1 MKLTKISS
9 IFAFLLTI
17 FILSIV
23 IYGFMG
29 LKPKDILD
37 LLNDKEF
44 IASVI
49 FGLKTSILAT
59 LFSAIF
65 GIPSGFFLARNDSS
79 ISKILDSFFDIPII
93 TPPLVVGALLLNFFN
108 APFVKDF
115 YSFIFT
121 ISGATIAQFFIAFP
135 FSVKASKNA
144 FELIPPVYERIAM
157 TLGASNFRSFYDT
170 TFKLAS
176 SGILSGLILAWLR
189 SMGEFGATLMV
200 GGGIAYKTAN
210 VPINIY
216 LKMTEGDFNKGLAAS
231 IAIIILSFLSVFI
244 IKYIFGKKY
253 NVSVHRKKYR
263 A

>member
-9 IFAFLLTI
+9 VFALLLSI
-17 FILSIV
+17 FILIIV
-23 IYGFMG
+23 IYGFMEV
-29 LKPKDILD
+29 KPKDIFSLFS
-37 LLNDKEF
+37 DKEF
-44 IASVI
+44 IDSVI
-49 FGLKTSILAT
+49 FGLKTSIFAT

-65 GIPSGFFLARNDSS
+65 GIPSGFFLARNDSFV
-79 ISKILDSFFDIPII
+79 SKTLDSFFDIPMII
-93 TPPLVVGALLLNFFN
+93 PPLVVGTLLLNFFN

-121 ISGATIAQFFIAFP
+121 TAGATIAQFFVAFP

-170 TFKLAS
+170 TFKLAFN
-176 SGILSGLILAWLR
+176 GILSGLVLTWLR

-216 LKMTEGDFNKGLAAS
+216 LKMMEGDFNKGLAAS
-231 IAIIILSFLSVFI
+231 IAIIIVSFLSVFI
-244 IKYIFGKKY
+244 IKYIFR
-253 NVSVHRKKYR
+253 RKI
-263 A
+263 